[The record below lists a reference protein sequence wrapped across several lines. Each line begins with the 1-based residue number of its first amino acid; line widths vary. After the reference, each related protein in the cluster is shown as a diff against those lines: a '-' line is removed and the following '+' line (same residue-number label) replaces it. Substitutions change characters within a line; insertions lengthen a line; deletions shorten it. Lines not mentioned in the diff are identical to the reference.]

1 MADQAVS
8 TASLF
13 TPTKSVND
21 EEEQNPKD
29 KKAEYILQQA
39 FSEDSLEMK
48 TDIAPK
54 SIVPLTKLLIFHRE
68 FKSDLAKDLAYTIM
82 SLSISKK
89 RGGRKEMTEMLRPMY
104 SDDPGMETGGLASRL
119 LGGV

>member
-1 MADQAVS
+1 MS
-8 TASLF
+8 TQNIF
-13 TPTKSVND
+13 TPTKSATD
-21 EEEQNPKD
+21 EEEENPKD

-39 FSEDSLEMK
+39 FSQDSLEMK

-54 SIVPLTKLLIFHRE
+54 SIVPLTKLLIFHKE
-68 FKSDLAKDLAYTIM
+68 FKSDLAKDIAYYIM
-82 SLSISKK
+82 SLSVSKK